1 MFFFENYFGRRH
13 QRNRQIAQTLG
24 SLKRAV
30 RRHRPSGDEIGSKV
44 RRKGGAL
51 VLQEQATTPLA
62 LW

>member
-30 RRHRPSGDEIGSKV
+30 APSQTERR
-44 RRKGGAL
+44 
-51 VLQEQATTPLA
+51 
-62 LW
+62 